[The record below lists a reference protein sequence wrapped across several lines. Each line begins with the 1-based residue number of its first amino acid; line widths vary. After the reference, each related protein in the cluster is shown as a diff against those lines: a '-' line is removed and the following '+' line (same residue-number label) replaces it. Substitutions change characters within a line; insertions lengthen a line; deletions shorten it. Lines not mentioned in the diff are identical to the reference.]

1 MDSLIF
7 ILSHIGEAGVGKT
20 NILHRI
26 INDEFNPFAKSTI
39 GVDFYSKKT
48 FIEGVS
54 INIEIWDT
62 AGAERFHSL
71 SKSFY
76 RQSMGAFLV
85 YDVTDRM
92 SLISV
97 TKWLEEFQSQ
107 ALPNACFMVL
117 GNKCDSNQRQIS
129 FEEGNEFA
137 NSYNL
142 SFYETSSLT
151 SENIN
156 IAFESM
162 VKGINKYI

>member
-1 MDSLIF
+1 M
-7 ILSHIGEAGVGKT
+7 
-20 NILHRI
+20 
-26 INDEFNPFAKSTI
+26 
-39 GVDFYSKKT
+39 
-48 FIEGVS
+48 S

-85 YDVTDRM
+85 YDVTDRL

-97 TKWLEEFQSQ
+97 TKWLEEFKSQ

-129 FEEGNEFA
+129 FEEGNKFA

-162 VKGINKYI
+162 VKGINQYI